1 MALPGSPE
9 PRSIA
14 SALRSV
20 YRVMTPR
27 RRRHLYAALALTLL
41 GALAEL
47 LTIGAVIPFLAVV
60 ANPASV
66 QSMPLFGDLLAAF
79 GANSPGD
86 VVLTATIILISVAVG
101 AAIIRL
107 VLAWVSQTFVF
118 RLGSELGA
126 LVYHRMLRMP
136 YILFVQRNTSELV
149 AGVEKV
155 EAVVIGVLL
164 PLMLSVTSAVVAL
177 FIVAALFMVDPL
189 VATIAAATMSVIYVC
204 IAWFTRR
211 RLRANSAVISA
222 NRTKRI
228 QQIQEGLGGLRD
240 IILDGSQP
248 MFDKKFRAIN
258 DDLNENLAFNAF
270 VGAAPRFIVEAAG
283 IVLIAIVAYF
293 VSLKPGGLMA
303 AIPVL
308 GALAIGA
315 QRLLPLV
322 QQAYVG
328 WSNFAG
334 HSYYLRDV
342 LALAEAPV
350 SPVAG
355 RPGDRAVSP
364 IREEIVLR
372 GVGFSYPDGKKA
384 LSDIDLSIAKGERVG
399 FIGRTGSGKST
410 LLDLLMGLLE
420 PSGGTIEID
429 GVALSDA
436 TRANWQA
443 QIAHVPQSIYLSDSS
458 IASNI
463 AFGQDPAEFDWD
475 RIRAAAREAQI
486 EELIAEL
493 PQGYDTDVGERGI
506 RLSGGQRQRIGIAR
520 ALYKR
525 ARVLLFD
532 EATSALDNETE
543 TAVMQTIE
551 GLGRDLTV
559 IMIAHRLST
568 VAKCDRVI
576 RLEGGRIVADGSF
589 DEVAGPMKMGKR

>member
-1 MALPGSPE
+1 MALPGSPG
-9 PRSIA
+9 PQGIA
-14 SALRSV
+14 SALRSI
-20 YRVMTPR
+20 YRIMTPR
-27 RRRHLYAALALTLL
+27 RRRHLYASLALTLL

-66 QSMPLFGDLLAAF
+66 QSMPLFGDVLTAV
-79 GANSPGD
+79 GATEPSD
-86 VVLTATIILISVAVG
+86 VVLTATIILIAVAVG
-101 AAIIRL
+101 AAVTRL

-126 LVYHRMLRMP
+126 IVHSRMLRMP

-155 EAVVIGVLL
+155 EAVVVGVLL
-164 PLMLSVTSAVVAL
+164 PLMLSVTSAVVAV
-177 FIVAALFMVDPL
+177 FIVAALFAVDPL
-189 VATIAAATMSVIYVC
+189 VATIAAATMSIIYLL
-204 IAWFTRR
+204 IGWFSRR
-211 RLRANSAVISA
+211 RLRANSAVIAA

-228 QQIQEGLGGLRD
+228 QQIQEGLGGIRD
-240 IILDGSQP
+240 IILDGSQQV
-248 MFDKKFRAIN
+248 FDKKFRSIN
-258 DDLNENLAFNAF
+258 DGLNENLAFNAF
-270 VGAAPRFIVEAAG
+270 VGAAPRYIVEAAG

-293 VSLKPGGLMA
+293 VSQQPGGLMA

-328 WSNFAG
+328 WSNFMG

-342 LALAEAPV
+342 VALLEAPI
-350 SPVAG
+350 SQAAE
-355 RPGDRAVSP
+355 RPPEGSLSP
-364 IREEIVLR
+364 IREKISFR
-372 GVGFSYPDGKKA
+372 SVGFNYPGGKKA
-384 LSDIDLSIAKGERVG
+384 LIDIDFSIAKGERVG

-420 PSGGTIEID
+420 PSSGTIEID
-429 GVALSDA
+429 NVTLTDVN
-436 TRANWQA
+436 RANWQA
-443 QIAHVPQSIYLSDSS
+443 QIAHVPQVIHLSDSS

-463 AFGQDPAEFDWD
+463 AFGQDPTKFDWD
-475 RIRAAAREAQI
+475 RIRAAASEAQI
-486 EELIAEL
+486 DELIAEL
-493 PQGYDTDVGERGI
+493 PQGFETYVGERGI

-525 ARVLLFD
+525 AKVLLFD

-576 RLEGGRIVADGSF
+576 RLDGGRIVADGNF
-589 DEVAGPMKMGKR
+589 DEVTGPLQLGQR